1 MILLFVAWGAIL
13 VFGVGYWVI
22 MAAGYLFTKIKLRGV
37 IQGGNNNMPGWLIMS
52 LGALSGLAVGALII
66 ILLALWN
73 NRQ

>member
-1 MILLFVAWGAIL
+1 
-13 VFGVGYWVI
+13 
-22 MAAGYLFTKIKLRGV
+22 
-37 IQGGNNNMPGWLIMS
+37 MPGWLIMS